1 MPEDRRA
8 WQLQLH
14 NGKQFP
20 PLWLMTLAPAAADSL
35 AIAASGLTYRVALPN
50 PSNHLFEV
58 TLQIS
63 DWQSEIVTVQM
74 PAWTPGSYLL
84 REYARHLQ
92 NFWAQTA
99 TGQPLPWRKLRKN
112 AWQIETQEHSEIYI
126 SYQVLATE
134 LTVRTN
140 HLDRSHGF
148 FTPAA
153 LCLYID
159 AWRDRP
165 CQVEIKAPEGWNVA
179 TALPAIAHNCF
190 RAADFDT
197 LVDSPFEIGPEGT
210 QEFTVL
216 GKKHYWRTWGGNLD
230 SDRLLA
236 DTARL
241 IETEAAI
248 FGGLPYDHYWFIL
261 HLSSGGYGGL
271 EHRDSTVLA
280 FDRQAITEP
289 EGYRRFLQLVAHEF
303 FHLWNVK
310 RIRPKALEQFD
321 YEAENYTPSLW
332 FSEGAT
338 SYYDLLLPLRAGL
351 YGVDS
356 FLEALGKDL
365 SRYLTTPGRKVQPLA
380 ESSFDAWVKL
390 YRRDAYSDNQ
400 QMSYYLKGQLVC
412 WLLDLEIRN
421 HQPDRSFDD
430 VLRLLWQRHGQGPEI
445 GFEEAELRQIFS
457 EVAGVDL
464 TDFFERYVDGL
475 EELPIAAAV
484 DSLGLQLLPQGC
496 DRPSHGLR
504 LADEQGRCQIKFV
517 ASDSPAEQAGLMI
530 GDEIVALNGL
540 RVSAD
545 NFSRRLATYQAGQVL
560 ELTIFH
566 DDQLQSFSL
575 TLAEPQPQSYNLR
588 PAATVTS
595 EQRDRFQRWLG
606 LEPQL

>member
-1 MPEDRRA
+1 
-8 WQLQLH
+8 
-14 NGKQFP
+14 
-20 PLWLMTLAPAAADSL
+20 MTLAQATADSL
-35 AIAASGLTYRVALPN
+35 AIAAQGLTYRVAMPN
-50 PSNHLFEV
+50 PCNHLFEV

-63 DWQSEIVTVQM
+63 DWQADRVTVQL

-84 REYARHLQ
+84 REYVRHLQ
-92 NFWAQTA
+92 GFQAQTT

-112 AWQIETQEHSEIYI
+112 AWQIETQGHRDLQV

-153 LCLYID
+153 LCLYIED
-159 AWRDRP
+159 WRDRP
-165 CQVEIKAPEGWNVA
+165 CQVEIIAPEDWTIA
-179 TALPAIAHNCF
+179 TALPAIASNRF
-190 RAADFDT
+190 QAADYDT
-197 LVDSPFEIGPEGT
+197 LVDSPFELGPEQT
-210 QEFTVL
+210 QAFTVL
-216 GKKHYWRTWGGNLD
+216 GKKHYWRIWGGSLN
-230 SDRLLA
+230 SDRLVA
-236 DTARL
+236 DTTRL
-241 IETEAAI
+241 IETEAQI

-280 FDRQAITEP
+280 FDRHTITEP

-351 YGVDS
+351 YGVNT
-356 FLEALGKDL
+356 FLEALSKDL
-365 SRYLTTPGRKVQPLA
+365 SRYLTTPGRTVQPLS

-412 WLLDLEIRN
+412 WLLDLEIRH

-430 VLRLLWQRHGQGPEI
+430 VLRLLWQRYGQPQEV

-464 TDFFERYVDGL
+464 TNFFDRYVDGL
-475 EELPIAAAV
+475 EELPIAEAIESV
-484 DSLGLQLLPQGC
+484 GLKLQPQGS
-496 DRPSHGLR
+496 DHPSHGLR
-504 LADEQGRCQIKFV
+504 LADEQGRCQVKFV
-517 ASDSPAEQAGLMI
+517 ASNSPGEQAGLMI
-530 GDEIVALNGL
+530 GDELVALNGL
-540 RVSAD
+540 RVTAES
-545 NFSRRLATYQAGQVL
+545 FTRRLGSCQAGQTL

-566 DDQLQSFSL
+566 DDQLQSRWL
-575 TLAEPQPQSYNLR
+575 TLAEPQPQSYTLR
-588 PAATVTS
+588 LSSEATP

-606 LEPQL
+606 LESQS